1 MPINKMPPAYI
12 GREQAYIKHEI
23 LKTYLQRLFMIVGRS
38 KETVINYVDCF
49 AGPWKEADEKLRDT
63 SIGVSLEQMANCQ
76 KSLQADFSRKVTFR
90 ALYIEK
96 DPRSFTKLR
105 NFLSESPYISIET
118 ECYPGDY
125 TQLLDRIVHWCGEHF
140 TFFFV
145 DPTGWQRVVGA
156 RTMSPLLKLR
166 KAEFLIN
173 LMYDFANRAV
183 THESHADDMTDLF
196 GVVPDIEGKSAEE
209 RKDILLRLYRNC
221 LNQEYGGRTTF
232 IPVYK
237 PAHNRVLYYLVYL
250 TRNARGIDVFKA
262 EAERMGI
269 VQRVLQRELK
279 LRRQMEQ
286 SPTADLFGG
295 EVDMSIAD
303 DHLTDNRLMAREYLL
318 ARLSKQP
325 LLLDL
330 DKWAE
335 FLEES
340 DLYPSDFQMAAKEL
354 VSGGL
359 IRNIDADVKRRR
371 KNIIKPGWPA
381 ESERWVLV

>member
-1 MPINKMPPAYI
+1 MTISRMPLAYV

-49 AGPWKEADEKLRDT
+49 AGPWKEADEKLSDT

-76 KSLQADFSRKVTFR
+76 KSLQADFSRNVTFR
-90 ALYIEK
+90 ALYVEK
-96 DPRSFTKLR
+96 DPRSFNKLQ
-105 NFLSESPYISIET
+105 NFLSESPYTGIET

-125 TQLLDRIVHWCGEHF
+125 TQLLDRIVPWCGNHF

-145 DPTGWQRVVGA
+145 DPTGWQNVVGA
-156 RTMSPLLKLR
+156 RTMLPLLKLR

-183 THESHADDMTDLF
+183 AHENHAGDMIDLF
-196 GVVPDIEGKSAEE
+196 GMVPEIAGKSAEE
-209 RKDILLRLYRNC
+209 RREILVRLYRDN
-221 LNQEYGGRTTF
+221 LNREYGGRTIF
-232 IPVYK
+232 VPVYK
-237 PAHNRVLYYLVYL
+237 PGHNRVLYYLVYL

-269 VQRVLQRELK
+269 VQRVLQREVK

-286 SPTADLFGG
+286 SHTADLFGG
-295 EVDMSIAD
+295 EAGVSIAKD
-303 DHLTDNRLMAREYLL
+303 DLTDNRLMAREYLL
-318 ARLSKQP
+318 ARLSMQP
-325 LLLDL
+325 LLIDL

-354 VSGGL
+354 VSNGL
-359 IRNIDADVKRRR
+359 IRNIDADVKKRR
-371 KNIIKPGWPA
+371 KNIIKPDWPDK
-381 ESERWVLV
+381 SERWVLV